1 MEWSGDRYST
11 QNICFC
17 ASFIMRNMCSYR
29 LTSSSV
35 LLRDARSTFPNHL
48 RASMF
53 SRIVTIHTKHPV
65 PNEYLL
71 ELNELI
77 LVHFSAYSNTTRN
90 SLSFQISIKVESVQD
105 RDGSVTKSSFFS
117 YRRPGFNS
125 QLPLGVSQPYW
136 NSSSERSNASSSLY
150 MASQAPSLYMGQIHI
165 LRYIHIK

>member
-1 MEWSGDRYST
+1 MEWSGDRYSA

-17 ASFIMRNMCSYR
+17 ASFIMRNMYSYR

-35 LLRDARSTFPNHL
+35 LLRECKVNFPTSPQSIHVLQN
-48 RASMF
+48 R
-53 SRIVTIHTKHPV
+53 TIHTKHPV

-77 LVHFSAYSNTTRN
+77 LVHFSAYPNTTRN

-117 YRRPGFNS
+117 YIGPGFNS